1 MDCGAPDVIP
11 QIRPWLGGA
20 EREAVAEVLASGWI
34 TEGRVTETFGAELN
48 ALMGAEYGVFAPN
61 GTLALA
67 LGLMALEIGPGDEV
81 LVPDTTFVASATA
94 VLLVGAT
101 PVFVDVEPDSFQ
113 FDVAR
118 AETAVTPR
126 TKAVMPVHLF
136 GGLCDVDAILAFARR
151 HGLRI
156 IEDAAQAIGVSRH
169 GRHAGTFGD
178 VGCFSFFADK
188 TITTGEGGYV
198 VCRDA
203 AVHRR
208 LLYLRNQGRLKR
220 GSFIHGEI
228 GYNFRI
234 TDIQAA
240 MGLAQLR
247 RLDGIVA
254 AKRAHHRA
262 YREALADVAQVRV
275 LHAAPE
281 DGFVPFRCVLMAER
295 AGELMAWLEARN
307 IEVRTVFAPLHRQP
321 CFVGHPGVVAGGD
334 EYFPNADFAYQ
345 HGVCLPM
352 FAELALAQIDRVVSA
367 VVEFYS

>member
-1 MDCGAPDVIP
+1 MIP
-11 QIRPWLGGA
+11 QIRPSLGDA
-20 EREAVAEVLASGWI
+20 EGEAIAEVLASGWI
-34 TEGRVTETFGAELN
+34 TEGRVTEAFGETLN
-48 ALMGAEYGVFAPN
+48 AMMGAEHGVFAPN
-61 GTLALA
+61 GTLALT
-67 LGLMALEIGPGDEV
+67 LGLLALDIGPGDEV

-94 VLLVGAT
+94 VMLAGAT
-101 PVFVDVEPDSFQ
+101 PVFVDVEPDGFL

-118 AETAVTPR
+118 AEAAVTPR
-126 TKAVMPVHLF
+126 TRAVMPVHLF
-136 GGLCDVDAILAFARR
+136 GGLCDMDAVVAFARR
-151 HGLRI
+151 HDLRVV
-156 IEDAAQAIGVSRH
+156 EDAAQAIGVSRH

-198 VCRDA
+198 VCRDP
-203 AVHRR
+203 AVHQK
-208 LLYLRNQGRLKR
+208 LLFLRNQGRLKR
-220 GSFIHGEI
+220 GSFIHDEI

-247 RLDGIVA
+247 RLDAIVA

-262 YREALADVAQVRV
+262 YREALAGLAQVRV

-281 DGFVPFRCVLMAER
+281 DGFVPFRCVLVAER
-295 AGELMAWLEARN
+295 APELMAWLEARN
-307 IEVRTVFAPLHRQP
+307 IEARTVFAPLHRQP

-334 EYFPNADFAYQ
+334 EDFPNADFAYE

-352 FAELALAQIDRVVSA
+352 FPGLTPTQIDRVTAA